1 LLLLSPLAVVFER
14 RGQGLG
20 AQLVQ
25 EALRLAKVQGHMA
38 VILVGDPAYYSRFG
52 FKSASDFG
60 ISNTNGIPDA
70 NVMVCELVPGSLK
83 DLNGSIK
90 FQV

>member
-1 LLLLSPLAVVFER
+1 LGPLAVVLER

-20 AQLVQ
+20 AKLVQ
-25 EALRLAKVQGHMA
+25 EALRRAQTQGHTT
-38 VILVGDPAYYSRFG
+38 VILVGDPTYYSRFG
-52 FKSASDFG
+52 FQPASHFG

-70 NVMVCELVPGSLK
+70 NVLARELVPGALR
-83 DLNGSIK
+83 DLQSVIS